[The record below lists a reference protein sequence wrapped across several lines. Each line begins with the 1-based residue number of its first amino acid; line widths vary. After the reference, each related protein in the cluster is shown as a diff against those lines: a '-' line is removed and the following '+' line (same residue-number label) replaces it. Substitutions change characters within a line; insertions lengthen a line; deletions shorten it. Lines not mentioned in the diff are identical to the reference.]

1 MGKAT
6 ELKNTT
12 ELVKELLRT
21 QPATRNSDD
30 ILYISVCRCINPIAI
45 NLSFADVLLKRKEW
59 GIPPFESVRRARQKV
74 QAENPELAANS
85 NVEGH
90 RTLNEMV
97 FREYAKGKAQ

>member
-12 ELVKELLRT
+12 KLVEDLLTT

-30 ILYISVCRCINPIAI
+30 ILYISVCRRINPIAI

-59 GIPPFESVRRARQKV
+59 GLPAFESVRRTRQKL
-74 QAENPELAANS
+74 QAENPNLAGNS
-85 NVEGH
+85 TVEGH
-90 RTLNEMV
+90 RKVNEEI
-97 FREYAKGKAQ
+97 FREYARG